1 MNARFYRNDNFFTLI
16 LKFILFFILLYSL
29 NALAV
34 GSRNDS
40 IYKEDK
46 PLDSYSKDAG
56 FNAGWMSA
64 CRGAKFTQNL
74 KKEIAKQ
81 SWADFVLF
89 KKGLNDFG
97 DSKAADCN
105 GQEVLK
111 EKKNLENYL
120 SNLKVRVNQKM
131 KILED
136 KEEKDEEMEIIKTNT
151 NTSSTSS
158 DSSKTQCQR
167 DYHGCHYNDAFLSCL
182 KEAEEGVARSQTLLA
197 NIYAWS
203 LGDVPEDKEKSKQLY
218 IDAAKADDS
227 RALAQLGINYVGGIN
242 IEKNVPKGIE
252 LINKSIDRN
261 YRLGFFLMGE
271 IYRLGL
277 GGHKKDVQKAKSLLL
292 QGIARGDLNSHSSYG
307 DILWRTDKNGKE
319 GLKHKLIAANSVD
332 YATCGLASAQFDLGN
347 YYLDSI
353 RDQDGNKLIQGEHDV
368 NESLKWFQ
376 KGADNGEEG
385 SLYNIAFIHETEFKD
400 LDQAFIQYYQLKDSA
415 RKDINELSNA
425 KIKDFMD
432 HELISQKTIDKAK
445 GLKAKNVE
453 QKNNIINELFYLEA
467 EYKKQIEVKR
477 LDDEKKKEEEK
488 RIAEEKKRA
497 EAKKKEDANKD
508 TYDANSILRKR
519 LEELKSLYSDE
530 LITKDEYEEKK
541 KEILDNL

>member
-1 MNARFYRNDNFFTLI
+1 M
-16 LKFILFFILLYSL
+16 
-29 NALAV
+29 
-34 GSRNDS
+34 
-40 IYKEDK
+40 
-46 PLDSYSKDAG
+46 
-56 FNAGWMSA
+56 
-64 CRGAKFTQNL
+64 
-74 KKEIAKQ
+74 
-81 SWADFVLF
+81 
-89 KKGLNDFG
+89 
-97 DSKAADCN
+97 
-105 GQEVLK
+105 
-111 EKKNLENYL
+111 
-120 SNLKVRVNQKM
+120 
-131 KILED
+131 
-136 KEEKDEEMEIIKTNT
+136 
-151 NTSSTSS
+151 
-158 DSSKTQCQR
+158 
-167 DYHGCHYNDAFLSCL
+167 
-182 KEAEEGVARSQTLLA
+182 
-197 NIYAWS
+197 
-203 LGDVPEDKEKSKQLY
+203 
-218 IDAAKADDS
+218 
-227 RALAQLGINYVGGIN
+227 
-242 IEKNVPKGIE
+242 
-252 LINKSIDRN
+252 
-261 YRLGFFLMGE
+261 
-271 IYRLGL
+271 
-277 GGHKKDVQKAKSLLL
+277 
-292 QGIARGDLNSHSSYG
+292 
-307 DILWRTDKNGKE
+307 
-319 GLKHKLIAANSVD
+319 
-332 YATCGLASAQFDLGN
+332 GN

-353 RDQDGNKLIQGEHDV
+353 RDQDGNKLIQGERDV

-477 LDDEKKKEEEK
+477 LDDEKKKEDEK

-497 EAKKKEDANKD
+497 EAKRKAVEKKKEEANKD